1 MRATVR
7 FGLPD
12 GREAV
17 AGHGDIL
24 GRVWSASVQLNDGR
38 VSEAHALVSLRGREL
53 RLLSLRGRFAVNGK
67 TVGQVPLET
76 GQTIFLAP
84 GLAIEVLEVQLPESV
99 LALEGEGIPRVVL
112 SGVATVL
119 AGPPVSVQSR
129 YLPEG
134 QAHIWS
140 TGKGWILRQ
149 PQRRAREVGP
159 GDTFEVSDRQ
169 LRLVDVPLEHA
180 GGTPTW
186 VGGGVDSPMRIV
198 SHFDSIELHRPG
210 TPVATLSGIAARILA
225 ELIAI
230 GGPTSWEAVAREVWS
245 DDMERSDLRRRWDVA
260 LMRLRRK
267 LSDLAVRDDLI
278 RSDGTGN
285 LQLVLREHDSVEDLA

>member
-1 MRATVR
+1 MSSLMIADAGGSLATLGVAVGAFVAYLVAYHTYGR
-7 FGLPD
+7 WLARRIFRLDPD
-12 GREAV
+12 A
-17 AGHGDIL
+17 ACP
-24 GRVWSASVQLNDGR
+24 SVQLNDGR

-140 TGKGWILRQ
+140 RH
-149 PQRRAREVGP
+149 E
-159 GDTFEVSDRQ
+159 
-169 LRLVDVPLEHA
+169 
-180 GGTPTW
+180 
-186 VGGGVDSPMRIV
+186 
-198 SHFDSIELHRPG
+198 
-210 TPVATLSGIAARILA
+210 
-225 ELIAI
+225 
-230 GGPTSWEAVAREVWS
+230 WEAVDSRARS
-245 DDMERSDLRRRWDVA
+245 
-260 LMRLRRK
+260 
-267 LSDLAVRDDLI
+267 
-278 RSDGTGN
+278 
-285 LQLVLREHDSVEDLA
+285 